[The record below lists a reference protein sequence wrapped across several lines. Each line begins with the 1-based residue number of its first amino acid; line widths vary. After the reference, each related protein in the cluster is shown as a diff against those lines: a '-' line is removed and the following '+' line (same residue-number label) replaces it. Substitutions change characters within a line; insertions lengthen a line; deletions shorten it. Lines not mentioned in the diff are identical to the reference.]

1 MRGKNNVTLSEAL
14 DMMVSELKL
23 KVKLDESRIKDAWA
37 LLMGKPIVK
46 YTYSVSFK
54 DGKLY
59 IKIESAALKQELNYS
74 RDKIKELFN
83 KELGEEV
90 IKDVVI
96 F

>member
-1 MRGKNNVTLSEAL
+1 MRGKNNVTLAEAL
-14 DMMVSELKL
+14 DMMVVELKM
-23 KVKLDESRIKDAWA
+23 KGKLDESRIRDAWA
-37 LLMGKPIVK
+37 ELMGKPITK
-46 YTYSVSFK
+46 YTSSITFK

-59 IKIESAALKQELNYS
+59 IKIDSPALKQELNYS

-83 KELGEEV
+83 KELGEQV